1 MPSAPP
7 NKARGERIRS
17 LRIKAG
23 LSQDKLGQD
32 VGVSRNAVSL
42 WEKGGEITSPNL
54 RKLADLLGTTIGYI
68 DAGHQNEN
76 LPQRTNDNSNV
87 AAQNH
92 GSVGSLAE
100 AKGVD
105 TWPRDLKIVGHVKA
119 GVEGFFLDQGE
130 HHGMAYR
137 PPALRDVAN
146 AFAVYVQD
154 ESMMERYEPGDILW
168 VHPTRPVKPGD
179 FVVIEL
185 TDHQAFIKKLV
196 RRTTGYIECIQLNPK
211 KPIKYDP
218 KKVKRI
224 YKVVGSYRED

>member
-1 MPSAPP
+1 MPSAPLNP
-7 NKARGERIRS
+7 ARGERIRA

-23 LSQDKLGQD
+23 LSQAKLAKD
-32 VGVSRNAVSL
+32 VDVSRNAVSL
-42 WEKGGEITSPNL
+42 WEKGAEITSANL
-54 RKLADLLGTTIGYI
+54 RALADAFGTTIGYI

-76 LPQRTNDNSNV
+76 LPQRNNDNLNV
-87 AAQNH
+87 AGQNQ
-92 GSVGSLAE
+92 GSLGSLAE

-130 HHGMAYR
+130 IHDMAYR
-137 PPALRDVAN
+137 PPALRDVPN
-146 AFAVYVQD
+146 AFAVFVQD
-154 ESMMERYEPGDILW
+154 ESMQERYEPGDILW

-196 RRTTGYIECIQLNPK
+196 RRTATYVECIQLNPK